1 MAGNQLGKTYCGGA
15 EMAYHLTG
23 EYPDWWDGLR
33 FDKPIRAWAAS
44 VTAEVTRDGVQ
55 RILLG
60 EPSDSSALGTGMIP
74 HSRIIETKRRANVPN
89 AIASVVVK
97 HKSGGNSSL
106 VFKSYDQGREKFQ
119 ADTLDLIWL
128 DEEPSADIYY
138 ESLTRTNATKGK
150 VYMTFTPLKGMSD
163 IVMRFLQEESED
175 MNVTRM
181 TIDDAEH
188 ISEEE
193 RDRIIAGYP
202 AHEREA
208 RVKGIPALG
217 SGRVFPIA
225 EEELRY
231 EATAEKEAWLSS
243 LPAIGGIDFGWDHPT
258 ACVEVRHDRDTDCVY
273 VRKAH
278 RQREATPVLIAA
290 AVKPWGDWIPFAWPH
305 DGLQHDKGSGDR
317 LADLYAQQ
325 GLTMCEERATFEEGG
340 NGVEAGLMEM
350 LDRMQTGRLKVADHL
365 EDWWQEFRLY
375 HRKDGVVV
383 KERDDLMAATRYA
396 IMMLREAITPPTPFR
411 PVNRIRR
418 VS

>member
-1 MAGNQLGKTYCGGA
+1 
-15 EMAYHLTG
+15 MAYHLTG

-60 EPSDSSALGTGMIP
+60 EPSDSTALGTGMIP

-181 TIDDAEH
+181 TIEDAEH
-188 ISEEE
+188 IDEEE
-193 RDRIIAGYP
+193 RERIIAGYP

-225 EEELRY
+225 EEEIRY
-231 EATAEKEAWLSS
+231 TSTPEQEAFLDS
-243 LPAIGGIDFGWDHPT
+243 LPAIGGLDFGWDHPT
-258 ACVEVRHDRDTDCVY
+258 ACVEVRHDRDADCVY
-273 VRKAH
+273 VRRTH

-290 AVKPWGDWIPFAWPH
+290 SVKPWGDWIPWAWPH

-317 LADLYAQQ
+317 LADLYEQQ
-325 GLTMCEERATFEEGG
+325 GLNMCEERAQFEDGG

-350 LDRMQTGRLKVADHL
+350 LDRMQTGRLKVAEHL

-396 IMMLREAITPPTPFR
+396 IMMLREATTPPSRTR

>member
-231 EATAEKEAWLSS
+231 EATAEKEAWLNS